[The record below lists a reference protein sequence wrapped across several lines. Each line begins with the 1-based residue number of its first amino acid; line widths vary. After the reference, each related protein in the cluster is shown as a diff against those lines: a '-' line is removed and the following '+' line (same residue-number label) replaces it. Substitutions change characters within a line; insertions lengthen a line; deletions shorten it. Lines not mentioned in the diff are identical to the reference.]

1 MMRTCFASGSSGR
14 MSTMNRSMLL
24 SWGLVTFMSVLGHKV
39 QADRAF
45 LGSFG
50 QHQLRRAR
58 MGMAFVKSVPRG
70 GDSDS
75 FSSDSGVGE
84 TSSSSEAS
92 ESESDE
98 ERTYPV
104 TTPEPS
110 SLDAMDGPYAAVS
123 IVVVGKKHKHAAS
136 TSATPRDDNGD
147 DKDAIQAGTM
157 LIPTSDISSSSSSLS
172 SILTKAPC
180 WSGRGLWKENTPQLW
195 ESLAVLSDVLV
206 VVVQESSLATTSTTI
221 DPTLVQGLRSGLLRR
236 IFQSN
241 LSKGR
246 LLVVVVPSDTTTE
259 SAPTTTAQDWA
270 SWMDRMV
277 TVDLASVMSETL
289 METVELVP
297 VARMRQ
303 VLADY
308 LLEMSAGDQ
317 TNTNINDD
325 DDDDDYKTGRTV
337 DVVDAKA
344 FSAVLQQVYESVGG
358 ADNVILLQEQLQD
371 SQRTLIPELR
381 VDHEETL
388 TSTTTTTTAVAPA
401 PITPAPI
408 TPVVTEAPAPTLGTA
423 AAVATNT
430 HTDKDDSTPALS
442 LVESV
447 LESAHAQLDDLEA
460 QQEQVWLDDG
470 ALPLEFSNKANF
482 ILEMLDNALAHVPD
496 SLRER
501 VTHQV
506 GDRLRRLYQ
515 QQTQSL
521 RDHFGRMYETALDH
535 SDDADQ
541 WSSAAVKVTDRFRKA
556 AQQAVPKLAREGGA
570 FRNMDLEYVGS
581 MQGLVSDMMEA
592 TESRQTLEDALAE
605 DESEQIEGGSKPKR
619 PAKWYE
625 KLAARALVLS
635 VNYLQ
640 GWLAWQGIKRA
651 AIERDQNM
659 PKFPLF

>member
-1 MMRTCFASGSSGR
+1 MMRMLKASTTG
-14 MSTMNRSMLL
+14 MLL
-24 SWGLVTFMSVLGHKV
+24 AWGLLACLSVIGNGV
-39 QADRAF
+39 QAVRIFQVPFA
-45 LGSFG
+45 FG
-50 QHQLRRAR
+50 QHSHHRAR
-58 MGMAFVKSVPRG
+58 MGMAFRQMPSVPRG
-70 GDSDS
+70 GQLNSDGM
-75 FSSDSGVGE
+75 SD
-84 TSSSSEAS
+84 TSDSSEAS
-92 ESESDE
+92 VVESESDSKFFVEDEDE
-98 ERTYPV
+98 ERYYPV
-104 TTPEPS
+104 MATEPS
-110 SLDAMDGPYAAVS
+110 SLDVMDGPYAAVS

-136 TSATPRDDNGD
+136 ASTATCNGGD
-147 DKDAIQAGTM
+147 DDDDDHEDAIQAGNM
-157 LIPTSDISSSSSSLS
+157 LISTRHVSLLSSSSSLS
-172 SILTKAPC
+172 SIMTKAPC
-180 WSGRGLWKENTPQLW
+180 WSSVGLWKENTPQLW
-195 ESLAVLSDVLV
+195 ESLAVMSDMMV
-206 VVVQESSLATTSTTI
+206 VVVHESSLTTTSSI
-221 DPTLVQGLRSGLLRR
+221 DPTLVQGIRSGLLRR

-246 LLVVVVPSDTTTE
+246 LLVVVVNDNDGVATDSMTTQGNE
-259 SAPTTTAQDWA
+259 WDNWK
-270 SWMDRMV
+270 DRMV

-289 METVELVP
+289 LETIEFVP
-297 VARMRQ
+297 VTRMRQ

-308 LLEMSAGDQ
+308 LLEVSADDR
-317 TNTNINDD
+317 NNDHMA
-325 DDDDDYKTGRTV
+325 GRTA

-358 ADNVILLQEQLQD
+358 TEEVLLQEQVQD
-371 SQRTLIPELR
+371 GQESLIPDQQ
-381 VDHEETL
+381 VDHAMETL
-388 TSTTTTTTAVAPA
+388 TFKRPETSVAP
-401 PITPAPI
+401 
-408 TPVVTEAPAPTLGTA
+408 VETEAPAPKLDTA
-423 AAVATNT
+423 AAVVTN
-430 HTDKDDSTPALS
+430 TDKDTDKDATPALS
-442 LVESV
+442 LVESA
-447 LESAHAQLDDLEA
+447 LQSAQAQLDDLEA
-460 QQEQVWLDDG
+460 QQEQVWLDNG
-470 ALPLEFSNKANF
+470 ALPLEFSTKANS
-482 ILEMLDNALAHVPD
+482 ILETLDKALAHVPD

-515 QQTQSL
+515 QQVQSL

-541 WSSAAVKVTDRFRKA
+541 WSSAAAKVTDRFRKA
-556 AQQAVPKLAREGGA
+556 AQEAVPKLAREGGI
-570 FRNMDLEYVGS
+570 FRNIDLEYVGS